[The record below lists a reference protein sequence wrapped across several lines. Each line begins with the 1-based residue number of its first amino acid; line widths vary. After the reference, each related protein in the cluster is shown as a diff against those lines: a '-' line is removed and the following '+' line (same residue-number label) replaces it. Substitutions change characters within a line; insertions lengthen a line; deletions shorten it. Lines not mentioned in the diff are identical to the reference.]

1 MGETGSKT
9 YRGVGHRG
17 SQEGPMKRTVSDVMT
32 RTVVVVS
39 ESASFK
45 DVVRRMHEYRVSAL
59 PVVDA
64 DGRLVGIV
72 SEADLIL
79 KEDPELVASAHL
91 FEGRHRRHERRKAAG
106 LTSRDLMTSPV
117 VSVGPDATLG
127 EAAGLMHRKA
137 VKRLPVVD
145 PDGRI
150 LGILSRADLLK
161 VFLRDDVDIEGEIR
175 EDVIRRTL
183 WIDPDTIS
191 VTVRDGVAML
201 EGQLERRSLI
211 PMIERLVSAVEG
223 VVGVE
228 EHLSYLVD
236 DTVPTPEIPTPW
248 TAVGRS

>member
-1 MGETGSKT
+1 
-9 YRGVGHRG
+9 V
-17 SQEGPMKRTVSDVMT
+17 KRTVSDVMT

-39 ESASFK
+39 ESAPFK
-45 DVVRRMHEYRVSAL
+45 NVVRRMHEYRVSAL
-59 PVVDA
+59 PVVD
-64 DGRLVGIV
+64 DEGRLVGIV

-79 KEDPELVASAHL
+79 KEDPELEEGARL
-91 FEGRHRRHERRKAAG
+91 FEGPHRRHERRKAAG
-106 LTSRDLMTSPV
+106 LTSRQLMTSPV
-117 VSVGPDATLG
+117 VTVGPGATLG
-127 EAAGLMHRKA
+127 EAAGLMHRRA

-145 PDGRI
+145 GSGRI

-161 VFLRDDVDIEGEIR
+161 VFLRDDGEIEREVR

-183 WIDPDTIS
+183 WIDPDTVS
-191 VTVRDGVAML
+191 VAVRDGVARL

-211 PMIERLVSAVEG
+211 PMIEQLVTAVEG

-228 EHLSYLVD
+228 EHLSFLVD